1 MRRPERALVLI
12 PLLAAVLL
20 LAGCSRLTFVK
31 TKPEIVKFKKHE
43 SPYEVKDSAA
53 TRQRLAEQARV
64 DRAWQRLTAGDVEE
78 AGREASAVLK
88 ADQDNVAAH
97 TIMGIV
103 QSSRGQAAAAG
114 QHYRR
119 AAELSPKDPGVIN
132 NYGAWLC
139 GNGSPAEA
147 LVWFDRALAL
157 PNYTSPAS
165 ALANAGGCALQVG
178 QYERAERDLR
188 KALELDPV
196 NAYALASMAS
206 NEHRKGRDFEARA
219 FIERRLAAA
228 PADVGVLQLA
238 ADIESGL
245 GDKVAASRYLQ
256 RLGTEFP
263 RQGAA
268 NSGDS
273 ARP

>member
-1 MRRPERALVLI
+1 MRRPDRSLVWI
-12 PLLAAVLL
+12 PLLAALVL
-20 LAGCSRLTFVK
+20 LAGCSRLTFLK
-31 TKPEIVKFKKHE
+31 TKPEIVKFKKQE
-43 SPYEVKDSAA
+43 SPYQVKDGAA
-53 TRQRLAEQARV
+53 TRQRLKEQEQV
-64 DRAWQRLTAGDVEE
+64 NLAWQRLGAGDLES

-88 ADQDNVAAH
+88 SNDESVAAH

-103 QSSRGQAAAAG
+103 QTRRGQGAAAG
-114 QHYRR
+114 THYRR
-119 AAELSPKDPGVIN
+119 AAELAPKDPGVIN

-139 GNGSPAEA
+139 TNGRAAES
-147 LVWFDRALAL
+147 LVWFDRALDD
-157 PNYTSPAS
+157 PNYGTPAS
-165 ALANAGGCALQVG
+165 ALANAGGCALQAG

-188 KALELDPV
+188 KAIELDPT

-206 NEHRKGRDFEARA
+206 NEHRLGRDFEARA

-228 PADVGVLQLA
+228 PADAGVLQLA
-238 ADIESGL
+238 ADIENGL

-263 RQGAA
+263 TQGAA